1 MRAFTAF
8 IKKEL
13 CEASRTYKLM
23 IMLLVFFLLG
33 IMGPFTAKLTPELL
47 KSLDSDQIKIT
58 ITETTAKDS
67 WLQFYKNVP
76 QMGLIVLII
85 VFSGIMAGEFT
96 KGTLINMLTKGLSRR
111 IVVFAKLA
119 SASLLWTVSYLL
131 CFAVSYF
138 YTEYFWPDGEIF
150 NLAMALLTL
159 WLYGEMLIVA
169 VLFGGVLF
177 KNTYGALLFT
187 GLLVAVMYIINIIPE
202 VSNYNP
208 ASLTSCGYSLI
219 TGESSAADSVWQL
232 VSGTSVTILMLIGTI
247 SVFDKKQL

>member
-1 MRAFTAF
+1 MRAFIAF
-8 IKKEL
+8 TKKEL
-13 CEASRTYKLM
+13 CETSRTYKLM
-23 IMLLVFFLLG
+23 IFLLVFFLLG
-33 IMGPFTAKLTPELL
+33 IMNPFTAKITPELL
-47 KSLDSDQIKIT
+47 KSLDSDQITIT
-58 ITETTAKDS
+58 ITDPTANDS
-67 WLQFYKNVP
+67 WVQFYKNVP
-76 QMGLIVLII
+76 QMGLIVLVI

-111 IVVFAKLA
+111 VVVFAKLA
-119 SASLLWTVSYLL
+119 SASILWTVSYLL

-138 YTEYFWPDGEIF
+138 YTVYFWPDGEIN

-159 WLYGEMLIVA
+159 WLFGEMLITA

-202 VSNYNP
+202 VSKYNP

-232 VSGTSVTILMLIGTI
+232 VSGAILTVLLLGGTI
-247 SVFDKKQL
+247 RVFDKKQL